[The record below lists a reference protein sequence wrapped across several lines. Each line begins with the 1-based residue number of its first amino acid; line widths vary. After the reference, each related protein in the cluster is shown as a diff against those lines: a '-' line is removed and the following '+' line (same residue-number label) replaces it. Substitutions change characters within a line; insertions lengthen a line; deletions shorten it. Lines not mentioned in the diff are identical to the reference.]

1 MENSERP
8 TTPETDAQGSEV
20 KKNPRSWRH
29 SAFVRQAIF
38 LFIVLPLVIAANLA
52 VWAALNRP
60 YEPEAWTGEIVGL
73 SYSPY
78 RQGQD
83 PTQSRHPTMDQ
94 IDEDLKLLAGSVQA
108 IRTYS
113 MVFGQQHIPELAA
126 KHGLSVAAGAWIGPN
141 LERNEIELERLIQ
154 AAPRRNVVRVLVG
167 NEALLRNDM
176 PVEDLIAYIRRAK
189 EKIWKPVSTAE
200 PPHIWLNNPQLVKEV
215 DFIAVHLL
223 PYWEGI
229 PIEEAVNSVFER
241 LDELEAAYPGKPIV
255 VTEVGWPSRG
265 KVIPRRTYPGI
276 PEAELSK
283 EAVASLVNQAT
294 FMRGFLNRAKTE
306 DLTYYVME
314 AFDQPWKAAEEGA
327 AGAFWGLYNAD
338 RIPKFPMAGSITEA
352 PEWRFWASLAAG
364 LALVPAMLF
373 MLRQRHVRPMGV
385 IIFAV
390 LTQVAGSAIAWA
402 GLSVTGLYFTWVG
415 ITVWSFLFFAQGLL
429 LIVLLA
435 EAIEFVEVIWTRRGA
450 RHFEPFDEHAAMPT
464 RKVSIHV
471 PIHNEPPDMV
481 RETLAALARLDY
493 ENYEV
498 LVLDN
503 NTTDPAV
510 WAPVRDACA
519 QLGPKFRFFHLENW
533 PGFKAGALNFGLEKT
548 AEDAEIIAVIDSDY
562 QVAANWLRTLIPY
575 FDKPDVGFVQ
585 APQDY
590 RDRHESMFKNMTYWE
605 YAGFFHI
612 GMVQRN
618 NFNAVIQHGTM
629 TMVRKTALKRVGGWA
644 EWCICEDAELGIKL
658 YRAGYDSVYVNHSFG
673 RGLTPDTLSG
683 YISQRFRWAYGAVQI
698 VKHHWDALAPW
709 ATSKRGLSGAQRY
722 YFLAGWLPWFADGL
736 ALLFTTASILLS
748 AWALYQP
755 HAVALP
761 VAAFLIPTI
770 GSFAFK
776 FIRSL
781 WLYAVRVRDCSF
793 IESLGAGVAALGL
806 THTVAK
812 AMLNGMITTSKP
824 FIRTP
829 KCEDKPP
836 LAAAFIQVREETVML
851 VLLWGL
857 TAGFLMS
864 PHFADSHSR
873 LWIGVLLVQSVPYA
887 SAVLLS
893 FINVLPSLFRRNRKT
908 EPAGALSAAE

>member
-1 MENSERP
+1 MDNQDLP
-8 TTPETDAQGSEV
+8 TPEAGPEGSEA
-20 KKNPRSWRH
+20 KNPRSWRH
-29 SAFVRQAIF
+29 SVFVRQAIF
-38 LFIVLPLVIAANLA
+38 LFVVLPIVIAANLA

-60 YEPEAWTGEIVGL
+60 HEPEAWTGEIVGL

-83 PTQSRHPTMDQ
+83 PRMNRHPSIEQME
-94 IDEDLKLLAGSVQA
+94 EDMQLLAGTVQA

-113 MVFGQQHIPELAA
+113 MVYGQQEIPALAA
-126 KHGLSVAAGAWIGPN
+126 KNGLSVAAGAWIGPN
-141 LERNEIELERLIQ
+141 IERNEVELERLIQ
-154 AAPRRNVVRVLVG
+154 VAPRRNVVRVMVG
-167 NEALLRNDM
+167 NEALLRNDL
-176 PVEDLIAYIRRAK
+176 PVEELIAYIRRAK

-200 PPHIWLNNPQLVKEV
+200 PPHIWLQHPELVQAV
-215 DFIAVHLL
+215 DYIAVQLL

-229 PIEEAVNSVFER
+229 PIGEAVNSVFER
-241 LDELEAAYPGKPIV
+241 LDELETAYPGKPIV

-265 KVIPRRTYPGI
+265 KVIPRRPYPGI
-276 PEAELSK
+276 PEAELRT

-314 AFDQPWKAAEEGA
+314 AFDQPWKASEEGA
-327 AGAFWGLYNAD
+327 AGAFWGIYNAD
-338 RIPKFPMAGSITEA
+338 RQPKFPMAGSINEA

-385 IIFAV
+385 VIFAV

-415 ITVWSFLFFAQGLL
+415 MIVWSFLFFAQGLL

-435 EAIEFVEVIWTRRGA
+435 EAIEFVEVIWTRRGE
-450 RHFEPFDEHAAMPT
+450 RHFEPFDETKVSPT

-471 PIHNEPPDMV
+471 PIHNEPPEMV
-481 RETLAALARLDY
+481 RETLEALAKLDY

-510 WAPVRDACA
+510 WEPVRDACA

-562 QVAANWLRTLIPY
+562 QVSSNWLKVLIPY
-575 FDKPDVGFVQ
+575 FDKHDVGFVQ

-709 ATSKRGLSGAQRY
+709 ASSKRGLSGAQRY

-736 ALLFTTASILLS
+736 ALLFTTASIVLS

-755 HAVALP
+755 HTVYLP

-793 IESLGAGVAALGL
+793 VESLGAGVAALGL

-836 LAAAFIQVREETVML
+836 LAAALIQVREEAVML
-851 VLLWGL
+851 TLLWGL
-857 TAGFLMS
+857 TIGFLMTPEFS
-864 PHFADSHSR
+864 DSHSR
-873 LWIGVLLVQSVPYA
+873 LWVGVLLVQSVPYA

-893 FINVLPSLFRRNRKT
+893 FINVLPSLFRRDKKP
-908 EPAGALSAAE
+908 EPVAELSPAE

>member
-1 MENSERP
+1 MDNSESP
-8 TTPETDAQGSEV
+8 TPEPKTNGSEA
-20 KKNPRSWRH
+20 KKNPRSWQN
-29 SAFVRQAIF
+29 STFVRQAIF
-38 LFIVLPLVIAANLA
+38 LFIVLPIVIAANLA

-83 PTQSRHPTMDQ
+83 PRMNRHPSAEQ
-94 IDEDLKLLAGSVQA
+94 IEEDMKLLSGTVQA

-113 MVFGQQHIPELAA
+113 MVYGQQQIPELAA
-126 KHGLSVAAGAWIGPN
+126 KYGLSVAAGAWIGPN
-141 LERNEIELERLIQ
+141 LERNEVELERLIQ

-167 NEALLRNDM
+167 NETILRDDM
-176 PVEDLIAYIRRAK
+176 PVDELISYIRRAK
-189 EKIWKPVSTAE
+189 QKIWKPVSTAE
-200 PPHIWLNNPQLVKEV
+200 PPHIWLNNPELAKEV
-215 DFIAVHLL
+215 DYIAVHLL

-229 PIEEAVNSVFER
+229 PINEAVNAVFER
-241 LDELEAAYPGKPIV
+241 LAELEAAFPGKPIV

-265 KVIPRRTYPGI
+265 KVIPRRPYPGI
-276 PEAELSK
+276 AEAELRT

-294 FMRGFLNRAKTE
+294 FMRGFLNRAKAE

-314 AFDQPWKAAEEGA
+314 AFDQPWKASEEGA

-338 RIPKFPMAGSITEA
+338 RQPKFPMAGSINEA

-415 ITVWSFLFFAQGLL
+415 ITIWSFLFFAQGLL

-435 EAIEFVEVIWTRRGA
+435 EAVEFVEVIWTRRGE
-450 RHFEPFDEHAAMPT
+450 RHFEPFDEHAVMPG

-471 PIHNEPPDMV
+471 PIHNEPPEMV
-481 RETLAALARLDY
+481 RETLAALAKLDY

-510 WAPVRDACA
+510 WEPVRDACA

-575 FDKPDVGFVQ
+575 FDKEDVGFVQ

-709 ATSKRGLSGAQRY
+709 ASSKRGLSGAQRY

-864 PHFADSHSR
+864 EHFADSHSR
-873 LWIGVLLVQSVPYA
+873 LWVGVLLVQSVPYA

-893 FINVLPSLFRRNRKT
+893 LINVLPSLFRRDRKPG
-908 EPAGALSAAE
+908 PAGALSPAE

>member
-1 MENSERP
+1 MDTPDPVSP
-8 TTPETDAQGSEV
+8 TPEPSPDAPSDD
-20 KKNPRSWRH
+20 PRSWRN
-29 SAFVRQAIF
+29 SVFVRQAAF
-38 LFIVLPLVIAANLA
+38 FFIVLPLVIAANLA
-52 VWAALNRP
+52 VWAAFNQP
-60 YEPEAWTGEIVGL
+60 HHAEAWTGEIVGF

-83 PTQSRHPTMDQ
+83 PTQNRHPSVEQME
-94 IDEDLKLLAGSVQA
+94 EDMRLLSGTVQA

-113 MVFGQQHIPELAA
+113 VIRGQEHIPELAA
-126 KHGLSVAAGAWIGPN
+126 KYGLSVAVGAWIGPD
-141 LERNEIELERLIQ
+141 LARNEQELATLIQ
-154 AAPRRNVVRVLVG
+154 LAPRRNVVRVLVG
-167 NEALLRNDM
+167 NEALLRNDL
-176 PVEDLIAYIRRAK
+176 PVEDLIAYIKRAK
-189 EKIWKPVSTAE
+189 GKIWKPVSTAE
-200 PPHIWLNNPQLVKEV
+200 PPHIWLNNPDLVKAV
-215 DFIAVHLL
+215 DYIAVQLL

-229 PIEEAVNSVFER
+229 PINEAVNSVFER
-241 LDELEAAYPGKPIV
+241 LDELRDAYPGKPIV

-265 KVIPRRTYPGI
+265 KVIPRRPYPGLA
-276 PEAELSK
+276 EAELST
-283 EAVASLVNQAT
+283 EAVPSLVNQAT
-294 FMRGFLNRAKTE
+294 FMREFLNRAKAE
-306 DLTYYVME
+306 DITYYVME

-327 AGAFWGLYNAD
+327 AGAFWGIYNAD
-338 RIPKFPMAGSITEA
+338 RAPKFPMAGSISEA

-373 MLRQRHVRPMGV
+373 MLRQRHVRPVGV
-385 IIFAV
+385 IFFAV

-435 EAIEFVEVIWTRRGA
+435 EAIEFVEVIWTRHGS
-450 RHFEPFDEHAAMPT
+450 RHFKPFDEKAVSPTAM
-464 RKVSIHV
+464 VSIHV
-471 PIHNEPPDMV
+471 PIHNEPPEMV
-481 RETLAALARLDY
+481 RETLAALAKLDY
-493 ENYEV
+493 ANYEV

-503 NTTDPAV
+503 NTTDPEV
-510 WAPVRDACA
+510 WQPVRDYCA
-519 QLGPKFRFFHLENW
+519 QLGPRFRFFHLENW

-548 AEDAEIIAVIDSDY
+548 AEEAEIIAVIDSDY
-562 QVAANWLRTLIPY
+562 QVEPNWLKVLVPY
-575 FDKPDVGFVQ
+575 FDKQDVGFVQ
-585 APQDY
+585 GPQDY
-590 RDRHESMFKNMTYWE
+590 RDRHESAFKNMAYWE

-618 NFNAVIQHGTM
+618 NFNAIIQHGTM
-629 TMVRKTALKRVGGWA
+629 TQVRKSALKRVGGWA

-683 YISQRFRWAYGAVQI
+683 YITQRFRWAYGAVQI

-709 ATSKRGLSGAQRY
+709 ASRKKGLTGAQRY

-736 ALLFTTASILLS
+736 ALLFTTASIVLS

-755 HAVALP
+755 HMVSLP

-770 GSFAFK
+770 GSFIFK
-776 FIRSL
+776 FVRSL

-851 VLLWGL
+851 VALWGL
-857 TAGFLMS
+857 TAGFLLS
-864 PHFADSHSR
+864 PDFADSHSR
-873 LWIGVLLVQSVPYA
+873 LWVAVLLVQSVPYA

-893 FINVLPSLFRRNRKT
+893 LINVMPSLFRRKKKE
-908 EPAGALSAAE
+908 EPAGVLSPAE

>member
-1 MENSERP
+1 MDNQELP
-8 TTPETDAQGSEV
+8 TPESGPESSEA
-20 KKNPRSWRH
+20 KDPRSWRH
-29 SAFVRQAIF
+29 SVFVRQAIF
-38 LFIVLPLVIAANLA
+38 LFVVLPLVIAANLA

-60 YEPEAWTGEIVGL
+60 HEPEAWTGEIVGL

-83 PTQSRHPTMDQ
+83 PRMNRHPSIEQME
-94 IDEDLKLLAGSVQA
+94 EDMQLLAGTVQA

-113 MVFGQQHIPELAA
+113 MVYGQQEIPALAA
-126 KHGLSVAAGAWIGPN
+126 QYGLSVAAGAWIGPN
-141 LERNEIELERLIQ
+141 IERNEVELERLIQ
-154 AAPRRNVVRVLVG
+154 VAPRRNVVRVMVG
-167 NEALLRNDM
+167 NEALLRNDL

-189 EKIWKPVSTAE
+189 QKIWKPVSTAE
-200 PPHIWLNNPQLVKEV
+200 PPHIWLEHPELVQAV
-215 DFIAVHLL
+215 DYIAVQLL

-229 PIEEAVNSVFER
+229 PIGEAVNSVFER

-265 KVIPRRTYPGI
+265 KVIPRRPYPGI
-276 PEAELSK
+276 PEAELRT

-294 FMRGFLNRAKTE
+294 FMRGFLNRAKTA

-314 AFDQPWKAAEEGA
+314 AFDQPWKASEEGA
-327 AGAFWGLYNAD
+327 AGAFWGIYNAD
-338 RIPKFPMAGSITEA
+338 RQPKFPMAGSINEA

-385 IIFAV
+385 VIFAV

-415 ITVWSFLFFAQGLL
+415 MTIWSFLFFAQGLL

-435 EAIEFVEVIWTRRGA
+435 EAIEFVEVIWTRRGE
-450 RHFEPFDEHAAMPT
+450 RHFEPFDETKVSPT

-471 PIHNEPPDMV
+471 PIHNEPPEMV
-481 RETLAALARLDY
+481 RETLEALARLDY

-510 WAPVRDACA
+510 WEPVRDACA

-562 QVAANWLRTLIPY
+562 QVSPNWLKVLIPY
-575 FDKPDVGFVQ
+575 FDKHDVGFVQ

-709 ATSKRGLSGAQRY
+709 ASSKRGLSGAQRY

-736 ALLFTTASILLS
+736 ALLFTTASIVLS

-755 HAVALP
+755 HTVYLP

-836 LAAAFIQVREETVML
+836 LAAAIIQVREEAVML
-851 VLLWGL
+851 TLLWGL
-857 TAGFLMS
+857 TIGFLMTPEFS
-864 PHFADSHSR
+864 DSHSR
-873 LWIGVLLVQSVPYA
+873 LWVGVLLVQSVPYA

-893 FINVLPSLFRRNRKT
+893 FINVLPSLFRRDKKP
-908 EPAGALSAAE
+908 EPVAELSSAE

>member
-1 MENSERP
+1 MDKP
-8 TTPETDAQGSEV
+8 DPTPETPQA
-20 KKNPRSWRH
+20 NPRSWRH
-29 SAFVRQAIF
+29 SVFVRQALF
-38 LFIVLPLVIAANLA
+38 LFIVLPIVIAANLA

-60 YEPEAWTGEIVGL
+60 HHAEAWTGEIVGL

-83 PTQSRHPTMDQ
+83 PTQNKHPSLSEIEADM
-94 IDEDLKLLAGSVQA
+94 KLLSGTVQA
-108 IRTYS
+108 IRSYS
-113 MVFGQQHIPELAA
+113 VVRGQEHIPELAA
-126 KHGLSVAAGAWIGPN
+126 QYNLSVAVGAWIGPD
-141 LERNEIELERLIQ
+141 LERNERELQQLV
-154 AAPRRNVVRVLVG
+154 ALAPRRNVVRVLVG
-167 NEALLRNDM
+167 NEVLLRNDI
-176 PVEDLIAYIRRAK
+176 PIEDLIGYIKRAK
-189 EKIWKPVSTAE
+189 QKIWKPVSTAE
-200 PPHIWLNNPQLVKEV
+200 PPHIWLKNPELVKAV
-215 DFIAVHLL
+215 DYIGVQIL

-229 PIEEAVNSVFER
+229 PIDIAVDSVFER
-241 LDELEAAYPGKPIV
+241 LDELRAAYPNKPIV

-265 KVIPRRTYPGI
+265 KIIPRRPYPGLS
-276 PEAELSK
+276 PAELNT
-283 EAVASLVNQAT
+283 EAVPSLVNQAT
-294 FMRGFLNRAKTE
+294 FMREFLNRAKTE

-314 AFDQPWKAAEEGA
+314 AFDQPWKASEEGA
-327 AGAFWGLYNAD
+327 AGAFWGIYNAD
-338 RIPKFPMAGSITEA
+338 RQPKFPMAGSISEA

-373 MLRQRHVRPMGV
+373 MLRQRHVRPAGV
-385 IIFAV
+385 VIFAV
-390 LTQVAGSAIAWA
+390 LTQLAGSAIAWA

-415 ITVWSFLFFAQGLL
+415 ATVWSFLFFAQGLL

-435 EAIEFVEVIWTRRGA
+435 EAIEFVEVIWTHRGS
-450 RHFEPFDEHAAMPT
+450 RHFEPFDEHAVNPT
-464 RKVSIHV
+464 TKVSIHV
-471 PIHNEPPDMV
+471 PIHNEPPEMV
-481 RETLAALARLDY
+481 GETLAALAKLDY

-503 NTTDPAV
+503 NTTDPEI
-510 WAPVRDACA
+510 WQPVRDYCA
-519 QLGPKFRFFHLENW
+519 KLGPKFRFFHLENW

-562 QVAANWLRTLIPY
+562 QVEANWLKTLVPY

-618 NFNAVIQHGTM
+618 NFNAIIQHGTM
-629 TMVRKTALKRVGGWA
+629 TQVRKSALKRVGGWA

-673 RGLTPDTLSG
+673 RGLTPDTLAG

-709 ATSKRGLSGAQRY
+709 ARKKRGLSGAQRY

-736 ALLFTTASILLS
+736 ALLFTTASIVLS

-755 HAVALP
+755 QMISLP

-776 FIRSL
+776 FVRSL
-781 WLYAVRVRDCSF
+781 WLYAVRVKDCSF
-793 IESLGAGVAALGL
+793 LESLGAGVAALGL

-836 LAAAFIQVREETVML
+836 LAAAFIQVREESLML
-851 VLLWGL
+851 ALLWGVAIAL
-857 TAGFLMS
+857 LAS

-873 LWIGVLLVQSVPYA
+873 LWVGVLLVQSVPYA

-893 FINVLPSLFRRNRKT
+893 LINVMPSLFRRGRKS
-908 EPAGALSAAE
+908 EAAGVLSPAE

>member
-1 MENSERP
+1 MDNSESP
-8 TTPETDAQGSEV
+8 TPETETHGSEA
-20 KKNPRSWRH
+20 KKNPRSWRN
-29 SAFVRQAIF
+29 SVFVRQAIF

-83 PTQSRHPTMDQ
+83 PRMNRHPSAEQ
-94 IDEDLKLLAGSVQA
+94 IEEDMKLLSGTVQA

-113 MVFGQQHIPELAA
+113 MVYGQQKIPELAA
-126 KHGLSVAAGAWIGPN
+126 KYGLSVAAGAWIGPN
-141 LERNEIELERLIQ
+141 LERNEVELERLIEV
-154 AAPRRNVVRVLVG
+154 APRRNVVRVLVG
-167 NEALLRNDM
+167 NETLLRNDM
-176 PVEDLIAYIRRAK
+176 PVEDLISYIRRAK
-189 EKIWKPVSTAE
+189 AKIWKPVSTAE

-215 DFIAVHLL
+215 DYIAVHLL

-229 PIEEAVNSVFER
+229 PINEAVNAVFER
-241 LDELEAAYPGKPIV
+241 LGELEAAYPGKPIV

-265 KVIPRRTYPGI
+265 KVIPRRPYPGI
-276 PEAELSK
+276 PEAELRT
-283 EAVASLVNQAT
+283 EAIASLVNQAT
-294 FMRGFLNRAKTE
+294 FMRGFLNRAKAE

-314 AFDQPWKAAEEGA
+314 AFDQPWKASEEGA

-338 RIPKFPMAGSITEA
+338 RQPKFPMAGSINEA

-435 EAIEFVEVIWTRRGA
+435 EAVEFVEVIWTRRGA
-450 RHFEPFDEHAAMPT
+450 RHFEPFDDKAAMPM

-471 PIHNEPPDMV
+471 PIHNEPPEMV
-481 RETLAALARLDY
+481 RETLEALARLDY

-503 NTTDPAV
+503 NTTDPNV
-510 WAPVRDACA
+510 WEPVRDACA
-519 QLGPKFRFFHLENW
+519 RLGPKFRFFHLENW

-562 QVAANWLRTLIPY
+562 QVAPNWLRTLIPY
-575 FDKPDVGFVQ
+575 FDKDDVGFVQ

-709 ATSKRGLSGAQRY
+709 ASSKRGLSGAQRY

-736 ALLFTTASILLS
+736 ALLFTTASIVLS

-781 WLYAVRVRDCSF
+781 WLYAVRVKDCSF
-793 IESLGAGVAALGL
+793 IESLGAGVAALAL

-864 PHFADSHSR
+864 PDFADSHSR
-873 LWIGVLLVQSVPYA
+873 LWVGVLLVQSVPYA

-893 FINVLPSLFRRNRKT
+893 FINVLPSLFRRDRKD
-908 EPAGALSAAE
+908 EPAGALSPAD

>member
-8 TTPETDAQGSEV
+8 TTPETEAQGSEV
-20 KKNPRSWRH
+20 KQNPRSWRH

-83 PTQSRHPTMDQ
+83 PTQSRHPTMGQ
-94 IDEDLKLLAGSVQA
+94 IDEDMKLLAGSVQA

-167 NEALLRNDM
+167 NETLLRNDM
-176 PVEDLIAYIRRAK
+176 PVDDLIAYIRRAK

-200 PPHIWLNNPQLVKEV
+200 PPHIWLNNPKLVKEV

-265 KVIPRRTYPGI
+265 KIIPRRPYPGI

-314 AFDQPWKAAEEGA
+314 AFDQPWKASEEGA

-450 RHFEPFDEHAAMPT
+450 RHFEPFDEHAAMPS

-510 WAPVRDACA
+510 WEPVRDACA

-629 TMVRKTALKRVGGWA
+629 TQVRKSALKRVGGWA

-673 RGLTPDTLSG
+673 RGLTPDTLAG

-736 ALLFTTASILLS
+736 ALLFTTASIVLS

-864 PHFADSHSR
+864 PDFADSHSR
-873 LWIGVLLVQSVPYA
+873 LWVGVLLVQSVPYA

-893 FINVLPSLFRRNRKT
+893 FINVLPSLFRRDRKA
-908 EPAGALSAAE
+908 EPAGALSPAE